1 MRNLPIHRPKKGFFK
16 IFLLIFSALIL
27 FLFLGFTFL
36 NLFFADKLKKSTE
49 DYLSHRLEQDVLIQD
64 LKFSILKGVTLKKV
78 IVQER
83 TRNSETEDTNGT
95 LLLLQSASLFYSPL
109 NLLKSE
115 LKLKISIKNLDVFL
129 SHGTNNFLPYYKS
142 QYNKLNQSPGKS
154 NLKINFDFLD
164 AQNVIV
170 HNKDSNY
177 KIDFMSLESFES
189 QKKKLG
195 LSFSYNK
202 LFKIKG
208 DVLLEKSLACVNF
221 DYTIEAPSYSK
232 YLSEG
237 HVWGIVT
244 NWNGFVLTN
253 QAQGD
258 FGHLFNVIHV
268 KPFEQKISFNP
279 TNNFFVRQKKK
290 IFLSG
295 QIENFKQPLIRLFFK
310 SPNLSL
316 ESFSKT
322 FQGDLK
328 LLLNVEFFN
337 KLNISGLVSSDLISY
352 KPMKIMIKK
361 VYLPIRKNRVLKGFF
376 ELEQGRNKIACKIVN
391 TGNLLEKKKKI
402 NLSLKG
408 DYLNLEDFSFGSSTN
423 KSKTPNPNLNFAI
436 SGDAFFREIQY
447 KNNSLF
453 NLSGIFALKPGDY
466 VFNISKLD
474 YKLARVSAKVRYKND
489 QINFNGKLKK
499 FNLNSFFTELRSDF
513 SGSFQGYYD
522 VSKKEIKAN
531 GLWSTSIL
539 KYGKFTIHNYS
550 VPWQIEK
557 NNVVFTNA
565 VGELYSGTLM
575 TYGFFDLQKQFLQ
588 VQVKGTDLSAKDLFR
603 EYIKDEN
610 QKISGLLGL
619 SSSVE
624 YDVNKKDLNI
634 KTDMNLQKGIIKNT
648 DIQKKIGNLL
658 SSDTINYIFYNSVKT
673 AVQITQ
679 NKIYIKKFDLKA
691 NDIELDLSG
700 TYNFETKQRNV
711 AMNFLLSDNF
721 VKNLPNIYHLPLTA
735 VSKKAH
741 KWYSLVAKENNN
753 KIVFEKK

>member
-1 MRNLPIHRPKKGFFK
+1 VRNLPIHRPKKGFLR
-16 IFLLIFSALIL
+16 IFLIVLSALIL

-36 NLFFADKLKKSTE
+36 NLFFADKLKNSTE
-49 DYLSHRLEQDVLIQD
+49 DYLSNRFEQDVSIQD

-78 IVQER
+78 IVKER
-83 TRNSETEDTNGT
+83 KRNSETEDTNDS

-109 NLLKSE
+109 KLLRSE
-115 LKLKISIKNLDVFL
+115 LKLKIAVKNLDVFL
-129 SHGTNNFLPYYKS
+129 CHGTNNFLPYYKS
-142 QYNKLNQSPGKS
+142 QYNKLNQSHGKS
-154 NLKINFDFLD
+154 KFKIKFDFLD
-164 AQNVIV
+164 AKNVIV

-177 KIDFMSLESFES
+177 KFDFMSLESFES

-195 LSFSYNK
+195 LSFSYEN

-208 DVLLEKSLACVNF
+208 AVLFEKSLARVNF
-221 DYTIEAPSYSK
+221 NYTIENPSYSK
-232 YLSEG
+232 YLSQG
-237 HVWGIVT
+237 HVGGIVT

-253 QAQGD
+253 QSQGN

-268 KPFEQKISFNP
+268 KALEQKIYFNP
-279 TNNFFVRQKKK
+279 KNNFFVMQKNK
-290 IFLSG
+290 IFLGG
-295 QIENFKQPLIRLFFK
+295 QIENFNNPLIRLVLK
-310 SPNLSL
+310 SPNLNL
-316 ESFSKT
+316 ASFSKS
-322 FQGDLK
+322 FQGNIK
-328 LLLNVEFFN
+328 LVLNVKFFK

-352 KPMKIMIKK
+352 KPMKIKIKK
-361 VYLPIRKNRVLKGFF
+361 IYLPISKNRVLKGFF
-376 ELEQGRNKIACKIVN
+376 ELEQGPNNIACKIVN
-391 TGNLLEKKKKI
+391 TGNLLEKNKKI

-423 KSKTPNPNLNFAI
+423 KSKTSNPNLKFDI
-436 SGDAFFREIQY
+436 SGDAFFRKIQY
-447 KNNSLF
+447 KNDSLSS
-453 NLSGIFALKPGDY
+453 LSGIFALKPGDY

-474 YKLARVSAKVRYKND
+474 YKLARISAKIRYKNS

-499 FNLNSFFTELRSDF
+499 FNLNSFLKELRSDF
-513 SGSFQGYYD
+513 SGSFQGHYD

-550 VPWQIEK
+550 IPWQIEK

-565 VGELYSGTLM
+565 VGQLYSGTLM
-575 TYGFFDLQKQFLQ
+575 THGSFDLQKQFLQ

-610 QKISGLLGL
+610 QKISGRLGL

-679 NKIYIKKFDLKA
+679 NKIYIKNFNLKA

-700 TYNFETKQRNV
+700 IYNFETKQRNV